1 MPEFT
6 TAERHLVKNIV
17 ATLSI
22 KAIVGNNIKS
32 RRIKLHR
39 TWDFY

>member
-1 MPEFT
+1 MPNFT

-22 KAIVGNNIKS
+22 KTIQ
-32 RRIKLHR
+32 
-39 TWDFY
+39 